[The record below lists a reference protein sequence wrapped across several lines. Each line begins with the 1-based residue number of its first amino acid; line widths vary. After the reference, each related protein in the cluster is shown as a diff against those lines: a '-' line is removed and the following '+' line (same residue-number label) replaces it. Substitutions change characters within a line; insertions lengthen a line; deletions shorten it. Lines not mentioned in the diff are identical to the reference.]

1 MNSENEYFIK
11 PNACKFV
18 LIINKFNKMLRDIRK
33 QYEFSALNENEAQ
46 NSPYEQFNIWLKEA
60 IASDESEP
68 TAMILSTI
76 DHNLQP
82 HSRVV
87 LLKELKENGFIF
99 YTNYQG
105 NKALQIEFQAKVSLL
120 FFWQHL
126 ERQVRI
132 TGKAEK
138 ISELDST
145 SYFRSRPLDSQLGAW
160 ASPQSQIITHHDVLD
175 KRFENFKN
183 QFGNHVPKPPHWGGF
198 LVQPDSF
205 EFWQGRPNR
214 LHDRL
219 FYTYCETDE
228 WKIVR
233 LAP

>member
-1 MNSENEYFIK
+1 MIISK

-18 LIINKFNKMLRDIRK
+18 LSINKFNKMLRDIRK

-46 NSPYEQFNIWLKEA
+46 ISPYQQFNLWLKEA
-60 IASDESEP
+60 IESNEPEP
-68 TAMILSTI
+68 TAMILSTV
-76 DHNLQP
+76 DQNMQP

-87 LLKELKENGFIF
+87 LLKEFKETGFVF

-105 NKALQIEFQAKVSLL
+105 NKALQIEFNSKVSLL

-138 ISELDST
+138 ISEMESIA
-145 SYFRSRPLDSQLGAW
+145 YFKSRPLDSQLGAW
-160 ASPQSQIITHHDVLD
+160 ASPQSRIIPNHDVLD
-175 KRFENFKN
+175 LQFENFKN
-183 QFGNHVPKPPHWGGF
+183 EFGNEVPKPPHWGGF
-198 LVQPDSF
+198 LVRPHSF

-219 FYTYCETDE
+219 FYTQSENNDWE
-228 WKIVR
+228 IVR